1 MANKKKN
8 NEIDMNEIKEIA
20 LSGWGSRGL
29 RFENTNNSVE
39 IFNANGKKVI
49 YIKQLKNGTFNF
61 SFYGEKENCL
71 SFNEALCGLAQ
82 KKMAHL
88 EYIYCFEFA
97 HKDKKWWK

>member
-1 MANKKKN
+1 MK
-8 NEIDMNEIKEIA
+8 ITMNEIKEMA
-20 LSGWGSRGL
+20 FSGWSSRGL
-29 RFENTNNSVE
+29 RCEHTDNSVE

-71 SFNEALCGLAQ
+71 SFNEALCELDHKRNQ
-82 KKMAHL
+82 HL
-88 EYIYCFEFA
+88 KYIYVFEFA

>member
-8 NEIDMNEIKEIA
+8 NEISMNEIKEIA
-20 LSGWGSRGL
+20 FSGWACRGL
-29 RFENTNNSVE
+29 RCENTDNSVE

-61 SFYGEKENCL
+61 SFYGEKEKCL
-71 SFNEALCGLAQ
+71 SFNEALCGLAH

-88 EYIYCFEFA
+88 KYIYVFELA
-97 HKDKKWWK
+97 HKDKKWWN

>member
-8 NEIDMNEIKEIA
+8 NEISINEIKEIA
-20 LSGWGSRGL
+20 FSGWPSRGL
-29 RFENTNNSVE
+29 RCENTDNSVE

-71 SFNEALCGLAQ
+71 SFNEALCGLVM
-82 KKMAHL
+82 KRKEHL
-88 EYIYCFEFA
+88 NNLYVFEYA
-97 HKDKKWWK
+97 HKDKKWWN